1 MWQLPSTFNQYTE
14 GNEGHEVESR
24 QKYDGQKNM
33 RDEDNYANAVLRI
46 AAQMKYGTKDEPIE
60 NVNED
65 IQSRDASQSN
75 SFNPFEVDERQCMI
89 LSVN

>member
-1 MWQLPSTFNQYTE
+1 
-14 GNEGHEVESR
+14 
-24 QKYDGQKNM
+24 M

-75 SFNPFEVDERQCMI
+75 SFNPFEVDENFDC
-89 LSVN
+89 SKFVNPTKDEIIKLLKRKYIANLKRL